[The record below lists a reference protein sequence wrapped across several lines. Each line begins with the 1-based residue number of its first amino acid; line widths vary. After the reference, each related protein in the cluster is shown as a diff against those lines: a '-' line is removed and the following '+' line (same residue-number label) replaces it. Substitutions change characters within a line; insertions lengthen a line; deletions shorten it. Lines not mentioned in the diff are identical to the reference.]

1 MKKSD
6 PGSGSNSYDTF
17 VTNASSF
24 LAEEDMIGEEIK
36 GLDLQF
42 YYKEKWQSLG
52 DTEMIDFQI
61 CKNYCVGTR
70 LVGYGRVKQK

>member
-1 MKKSD
+1 MFNKLESD
-6 PGSGSNSYDTF
+6 HGLDGVLD
-17 VTNASSF
+17 
-24 LAEEDMIGEEIK
+24 EDMIGEEIK